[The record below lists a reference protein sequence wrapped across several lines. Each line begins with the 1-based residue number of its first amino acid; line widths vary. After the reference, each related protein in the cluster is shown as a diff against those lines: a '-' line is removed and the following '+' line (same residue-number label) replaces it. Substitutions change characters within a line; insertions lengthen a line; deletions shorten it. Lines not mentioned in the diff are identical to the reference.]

1 MDVDEVTGVIVDTA
15 IQIHRGLGPGLL
27 ESVYSIALASMLQQ
41 RGLIVVREKM
51 VTFEFNG
58 LTFDEGFRVDLLVD
72 NQVVVE
78 VKSVEKLAPVHAKQC
93 ITYLRLLD
101 LRVGLVINFGA
112 PTLLQGLCRVVNRYQ
127 PPSTRRT

>member
-41 RGLIVVREKM
+41 RGLIVVREKV

-58 LTFDEGFRVDLLVD
+58 LTFDEGFRVDPI
-72 NQVVVE
+72 
-78 VKSVEKLAPVHAKQC
+78 SS
-93 ITYLRLLD
+93 
-101 LRVGLVINFGA
+101 
-112 PTLLQGLCRVVNRYQ
+112 
-127 PPSTRRT
+127 STIRSSSR